1 MLLPRGIGDM
11 TCMECC
17 ILNKRESLLV
27 LVVLSLFVVGADG
40 ALLNQSQRFESLITQ
55 DISLQA
61 VSWKAF
67 DFDCVVDDILSG
79 SFKITEDG
87 DLFPGD
93 QTKYDN
99 WLLGGITFLILDE
112 ENFDFWAQGNS
123 VVAYYERENIVELSW
138 SFHVP
143 SNGKWY
149 VVYINDS
156 VYTKQI
162 ELNINHTR
170 VFEFDPMVIIL
181 VTAAISAALGLY
193 VIKRKK

>member
-1 MLLPRGIGDM
+1 MLLRKGVEDM
-11 TCMECC
+11 ICMECC
-17 ILNKRESLLV
+17 ILNKRKSLLV
-27 LVVLSLFVVGADG
+27 LVVLSLLVAGADG
-40 ALLNQSQRFESLITQ
+40 ALLNQSQRFEFLITQ
-55 DISLQA
+55 EISLQA

-67 DFDCVVDDILSG
+67 DFDCVVDDVLSG
-79 SFKITEDG
+79 SFEITVDG

-112 ENFDFWAQGNS
+112 ENFDLWSQGNS
-123 VVAYYERENIVELSW
+123 VVAHYERENIIELSW
-138 SFHVP
+138 SFNVP

-149 VVYINDS
+149 VVYINNS
-156 VYTKQI
+156 VYIKRI

-170 VFEFDPMVIIL
+170 VFEYNLVVIIL